1 MDNHFNEEDKANL
14 QEEVKEESKEEE
26 VADLWAILYT
36 DKDPNY
42 KKNKVQ
48 QTARAP
54 SVKKE
59 EQPEQIQSKD
69 QNENYKITKS

>member
-26 VADLWAILYT
+26 VADVWAMLYT
-36 DKDPNY
+36 DKDPTY
-42 KKNKVQ
+42 KQNKVE

-54 SVKKE
+54 SAKRE
-59 EQPEQIQSKD
+59 GQPEQIQSKD